1 MKFVLKNQVVK
12 LSFLIGFMFFFSNIA
27 WSQTLINNTTTPI
40 TRDFTNLAAGS
51 WVNNTYAN
59 AQGWYVNFGASPT
72 VPSNI
77 FTSDGSG
84 TSASRPYTLGLD
96 GAQRSFG
103 IVANGSAGVHSY
115 IGWRLKNN
123 TGAVV
128 NNLQIHWKGKQWYRN
143 ELGGNQTIVLSY
155 RKSSSE
161 ISNLTGTYTNLSP
174 IFNTPQ
180 PTGANSLLNG
190 NLAENSAEVTNNING
205 LNLAPGDEIML
216 RWIFTSNPHHHVFG
230 LDDITIT
237 YIASQ
242 TITFPAITNKTY
254 GDAPI
259 TLSATASS
267 GLPVTYSS
275 SNSNVASISGST
287 LTITGPGRAT
297 ITATQAGN
305 DDYSPASTTRTI
317 DVYPVAPTLSAATN
331 VTTSSFRA
339 TWTIN
344 NGANDANVDYY
355 IVYANNPS
363 FNNDFLVYTSDKTR
377 LINTNVSVNNV
388 YYYKVVAYTVDSNL
402 ESDASNTRS
411 VIIGNDYLSG
421 TWPSGVKAANRVV
434 ISSPSAVFPNNAS
447 NTLAI
452 NDLEVT
458 NTGRIENTQAL
469 HVENELFIR
478 SSADGNAGQI
488 LNRGNVTFGD
498 NAKIIIRKTF
508 VANQWVMIGFPFNVP
523 QSNIFIAG
531 TSTLATWGN
540 LNETSNDIIVLQ
552 YDGAKRNSTGAVN
565 YTQQGLNWAN
575 VSPKTFIAN
584 KGYIIWSKSN
594 IALDFVIDATNRANF
609 FNTSASAVAG
619 IYDSNPSYDHRN
631 WNLLSTPFAS
641 AYELQNSAFHAPFQV
656 YNSGT
661 QTYDVIMATDSYEIR
676 PYNAYFFQAKGSNF
690 SFVNTGRRL
699 NAPGQSNV
707 NTYDDLHFALSND
720 KYRDVT
726 RIRYHAEASND
737 FDIDMDAVK
746 IMAININIPQLFS
759 TLGNRSF
766 AVNTTN
772 NNQKD
777 FDLSVLIPAKG
788 NYKLSLENTTKA
800 PNVVSVLLTDKLTGV
815 VVDLT
820 KVGTY
825 EFSADNA
832 GTFNRF
838 KVITATEAVNV
849 STNSINALESELRI
863 MASNNKARIV
873 ANEILVTVRVFDM
886 SGKVIFAANNFDSKN
901 EITLPN
907 KGIYMFDIETNKGK
921 QQIKLL
927 NK

>member
-72 VPSNI
+72 VPSSI

-96 GAQRSFG
+96 GTQRSFG
-103 IVANGSAGVHSY
+103 IVANGAAGVQSY

-452 NDLEVT
+452 NSLEVT

-469 HVENELFIR
+469 HVENELLIR
-478 SSADGNAGQI
+478 SSADGNAGQL

-508 VANQWVMIGFPFNVP
+508 VANQWHFMGFPFNVP
-523 QSNIFIAG
+523 QANIFLAG
-531 TSTLATWGN
+531 TSTPATWGN
-540 LNETSNDIIVLQ
+540 RNEFGNNIIVQ
-552 YDGAKRNSTGAVN
+552 RYNGANRDNTGSVN
-565 YTQQGLNWAN
+565 YSQGLNWVN
-575 VSPKTFIAN
+575 VSPKTFNAN
-584 KGYIIWSKSN
+584 QGYIVWATSN
-594 IALDFVIDATNRANF
+594 ITIDFVINASNRADF
-609 FNTSASAVAG
+609 FNTSASVAAG
-619 IYDSNPSYDHRN
+619 IFDSNPSFEHRN
-631 WNLLSTPFAS
+631 WNLFSTPFAS

-656 YNSGT
+656 YNSAT
-661 QTYDVIMATDSYEIR
+661 QTYDAIMSTDSYEIR

-699 NAPGQSNV
+699 NAPAQNSV
-707 NTYDDLHFALSND
+707 SAYDDLHFALSND

-737 FDIDMDAVK
+737 LDIDKDAIK
-746 IMAININIPQLFS
+746 ILSFNTEVPQLFS
-759 TLGNRSF
+759 TIGNRSF

-772 NNQKD
+772 SNQKE
-777 FDLSVLIPAKG
+777 FDLNVLIPAAG
-788 NYKLSLENTTKA
+788 TYRLSLANTSKA
-800 PNVVSVLLTDKLTGV
+800 PNIVAVILHDKLTATMI
-815 VVDLT
+815 DLM
-820 KVGTY
+820 KYDTY
-825 EFSADNA
+825 EFTADKA

-838 KVITATEAVNV
+838 KVITANDATNV
-849 STNSINALESELRI
+849 STNNTNAFEGELKI

-873 ANEILVTVRVFDM
+873 ANEILVSVRVFDM